1 LPWCQFHLVIDRVR
15 NGKPPQLA
23 SFFRSQL
30 GGEGL
35 RARAMRGSALTFI
48 QFGGE
53 NFLRL
58 ASNLI
63 LTRLLFPE
71 AFGLMALVS
80 VVQVGLAMFSD
91 LGISTAIIQDKRGDD
106 RSFLNTAWTMQII
119 RGAILWLITCA
130 LAIPVAGF
138 YGEPLLAQIL
148 PVAGMSALV
157 YGFHSTRMETLNRH
171 LKLGR
176 LTAMNITAQTVALII
191 MSLLA
196 WYMQSVWALV
206 IGGLL
211 GAVLTVVLSH
221 TFLPGMPNR
230 FELERDA
237 FWRLLRF
244 GQFIFFG
251 TIASFLIS
259 QADKAILGKF
269 VSMAELGIYNIG
281 YFLASVPIL
290 LGNAISNRVLYPLYA
305 QRPPA
310 ESQENRKKI
319 ARARL
324 MVTAALLVGAALLA
338 FGGEWLVALLYDER
352 YHDAGTLLVLITL
365 ALIPDIVIMS
375 YFPIFLASGHS
386 GRFAIILSV
395 RAAMQTAL
403 MFWAVPVFGMGG
415 VPLSLFIQVL
425 LIYPLLVWM
434 LRPYSGWDPR
444 HDAIFGLVGA
454 IIIGLVV
461 WINPDLISLYSNT
474 G

>member
-1 LPWCQFHLVIDRVR
+1 MPWCQFHLVIDRVR

-91 LGISTAIIQDKRGDD
+91 VGISTAIIQDKRGDD

-130 LAIPVAGF
+130 LAIPVARF
-138 YGEPLLAQIL
+138 YDEPLLAQIL
-148 PVAGMSALV
+148 PVAGLSALI
-157 YGFHSTRMETLNRH
+157 YGLHSTRMETLNRH
-171 LKLGR
+171 LKLGH
-176 LTAMNITAQTVALII
+176 LTVMNIGAQTVALII
-191 MSLLA
+191 MGLLA

-211 GAVLTVVLSH
+211 GALFTVVLSH

-230 FELERDA
+230 LELERDA

-290 LGNAISNRVLYPLYA
+290 LGNAVSNKIVYPLYA

-310 ESQENRKKI
+310 ESTENRAKI
-319 ARARL
+319 AQARM
-324 MVTAALLVGAALLA
+324 MVTSVLFLGATILALS
-338 FGGEWLVALLYDER
+338 GEWLVALLYDPR
-352 YHDAGTLLVLITL
+352 YHEAGRLLVLI
-365 ALIPDIVIMS
+365 ALGILPDLVVMS
-375 YFPIFLASGHS
+375 YFPLFLASGHS
-386 GRFAIILSV
+386 GRFATIISI
-395 RAAMQTAL
+395 RAGVQTAL
-403 MFWAVPVFGMGG
+403 MIWAVPRFGVDGI
-415 VPLSLFIQVL
+415 PLSMFFGVVI
-425 LIYPLLVWM
+425 IYPILVWM
-434 LRPYSGWDPR
+434 LRPYRGWDVR
-444 HDAIFGLVGA
+444 HDLVFGAACVA
-454 IIIGLVV
+454 IIALVAWTNPGL
-461 WINPDLISLYSNT
+461 LAF
-474 G
+474 

>member
-1 LPWCQFHLVIDRVR
+1 
-15 NGKPPQLA
+15 
-23 SFFRSQL
+23 
-30 GGEGL
+30 
-35 RARAMRGSALTFI
+35 MRGSALTFI
-48 QFGGE
+48 QFGSE

-130 LAIPVAGF
+130 LAIPVARF
-138 YGEPLLAQIL
+138 YDEPLLAQIL
-148 PVAGMSALV
+148 PVAGLSALI

-176 LTAMNITAQTVALII
+176 LTAMNVIAQTAGVII

-211 GAVLTVVLSH
+211 GAIFTVVLSH
-221 TFLPGMPNR
+221 TFLPGMKNR

-269 VSMAELGIYNIG
+269 VSLAELGIYNIG
-281 YFLASVPIL
+281 YFLASVPVL
-290 LGNAISNRVLYPLYA
+290 LGGAISGRIYLPLYA
-305 QRPPA
+305 QRPPS
-310 ESQENRKKI
+310 ESAENRAKI
-319 ARARL
+319 ARARM
-324 MVTAALLVGAALLA
+324 MVTTALFLGATLLA
-338 FGGEWLVALLYDER
+338 VGGEWLVTLLYDPR
-352 YHDAGTLLVLITL
+352 YYAAGPLLVLIVL
-365 ALIPDIVIMS
+365 GILPDLLVMS
-375 YFPIFLASGHS
+375 YFPVFLASGHS
-386 GRFAIILSV
+386 GRFAIIISA
-395 RAAMQTAL
+395 RAATQTLL
-403 MFWAVPVFGMGG
+403 MFWAVPRFGVEG
-415 VPLSLFIQVL
+415 VPVSMFLGVV

-434 LRPYSGWDPR
+434 LRPYRGWDLR
-444 HDAIFGLVGA
+444 HDAVAALA
-454 IIIGLVV
+454 AATIITVIAWL
-461 WINPDLISLYSNT
+461 NPDLFAPYFQ
-474 G
+474 